1 MKKSYI
7 KPEAVE
13 IIIEV
18 PLLYESSPFPIG
30 EEMVDDP
37 EEVQ

>member
-18 PLLYESSPFPIG
+18 PLLFDTSSFPIG
-30 EEMVDDP
+30 EETVDDP